1 MYDRYKTRKRKTG
14 LYKAVIVLVCIAAL
28 AILGLRYER
37 YITFWRYNQ
46 SKLNKEIE
54 AVKREKSPSTKRT
67 MLKRLADTMDQYE
80 IEHQTDPDAFYLS
93 GKVHYL
99 LGETYLPADF
109 SNLVINDSLSSIGRN
124 SKREFLGAIRD
135 IKKGIAL
142 DNAGPDEEYCIIL
155 AKSCFYS
162 DYNSP
167 AEIFRIIQKSRDP
180 ENLADVENIR
190 FYAYINIINK
200 REDYGLALLSR
211 HGMISD
217 NIKGLLFYA
226 TAEKI
231 AKKYTRAIQSYKN
244 VLARTMDDG
253 VQKLVHVNLGKIYFS
268 QSLYRESLEQ
278 FNLAL
283 KSDERDVVPKIWIGK
298 NYSAMGQKNKA
309 RAIWS
314 EVLTSDETNVEV
326 KELLKAM

>member
-1 MYDRYKTRKRKTG
+1 M
-14 LYKAVIVLVCIAAL
+14 
-28 AILGLRYER
+28 
-37 YITFWRYNQ
+37 
-46 SKLNKEIE
+46 
-54 AVKREKSPSTKRT
+54 
-67 MLKRLADTMDQYE
+67 
-80 IEHQTDPDAFYLS
+80 
-93 GKVHYL
+93 
-99 LGETYLPADF
+99 
-109 SNLVINDSLSSIGRN
+109 SSIGRN